1 MGANPSIVLEKEIGR
16 GTYGVVHQGTYQ
28 NKPVAIKK
36 FHQVLLE
43 QNKRANYDHF
53 QQEYTKECK
62 LLTSLSHPHIVRV
75 IGVFTVKEEN
85 VLVMELLHETLR
97 DYLGRTKEEGYV
109 LSIRGAVRISC
120 EIVAGLNYLHSL
132 KPPLVHRH
140 LNGRNV
146 LLTEKGLVKISD
158 SGLATLCPI
167 DLDYLKSMPPECIA
181 YVAPEVLIGENPP
194 QFTDKVDMFSVGVLM
209 LQIVTCLD
217 PSTTLQGIGT
227 IPEVE
232 RRSSHLKLVPESHPL
247 RILIISCLNDDPQ
260 KRISSDLEAFDRGT
274 VLCDNFKGISFGS
287 LQEFFPTERTV
298 LKMAVVSG
306 DICNGRQAVI
316 RRYVCDEFVDN
327 SFAELGEFTP
337 VFILLLLYN
346 SYRSEKIC

>member
-1 MGANPSIVLEKEIGR
+1 MEANSSVVLGKEIGR
-16 GTYGVVHQGTYQ
+16 GTNGIVHLGTYQ
-28 NKPVAIKK
+28 NEPVAIKK
-36 FHQVLLE
+36 HHLHQEIVQECELL
-43 QNKRANYDHF
+43 A
-53 QQEYTKECK
+53 
-62 LLTSLSHPHIVRV
+62 SLSHPHVVQV
-75 IGVFTVKEEN
+75 IGVFTVKEES
-85 VLVMELLHETLR
+85 VLIMELLHETLR

>member
-43 QNKRANYDHF
+43 QNKRGNYDHV

-85 VLVMELLHETLR
+85 MLVMELLHETLR
-97 DYLGRTKEEGYV
+97 DYLGRTKEKGYV
-109 LSIRGAVRISC
+109 MTIHGAVKMSC
-120 EIVAGLNYLHSL
+120 EIVAGLSYLHSL
-132 KPPLVHRH
+132 NPPLVHRH

-158 SGLATLCPI
+158 SGLATFCPI
-167 DLDYLKSMPPECIA
+167 DVDYLKSMSPECIA

-217 PSTTLQGIGT
+217 PNPTLQGIGT

-260 KRISSDLEAFDRGT
+260 KRISSDLEAFDRSMCYLINCNAILIILGYQLLFIYRAG
-274 VLCDNFKGISFGS
+274 VCDSFGLS
-287 LQEFFPTERTV
+287 
-298 LKMAVVSG
+298 
-306 DICNGRQAVI
+306 
-316 RRYVCDEFVDN
+316 
-327 SFAELGEFTP
+327 
-337 VFILLLLYN
+337 
-346 SYRSEKIC
+346 